1 MTGNS
6 IVVSPATRSQRRRGR
21 PSARATSGSAQIMYW
36 GLNTLPVTMAR
47 TTTAATAAAGERR
60 PRQTSHVSHAT
71 PATSSA
77 VPAATSCPAIGVR
90 TL

>member
-1 MTGNS
+1 M
-6 IVVSPATRSQRRRGR
+6 VVRAATSSQRRRVR

-36 GLNTLPVTMAR
+36 GLKTFPVTMSR
-47 TTTAATAAAGERR
+47 TTTAAAAAAGERR
-60 PRQTSHVSHAT
+60 PRQTCQVVHAT

-77 VPAATSCPAIGVR
+77 APAATSGPAIGVR